1 LSFYDTY
8 TYTYYYI
15 KYTSISTAAP
25 YRQVSLTLKRMTI
38 TFENESD
45 VIFYALEKIIS
56 YARRTQQIF
65 VAHCVWW
72 LASIIGLESG
82 LVVHIDNLRKC
93 EPSATLVKSVGIIH
107 PDRNQQILSERVIS
121 STPRDLMEDSRIDQV
136 LESAEKCISSSRRLR
151 DTWQRNRIIPIP
163 QSKNQLKKA
172 RKVKRLQEE
181 NWKNEVERNKRLQK
195 IRDQVIT
202 NLSQE

>member
-1 LSFYDTY
+1 MSFYDTY

-45 VIFYALEKIIS
+45 VIVYALEKIIS
-56 YARRTQQIF
+56 YARRTQQVF
-65 VAHCVWW
+65 VAQCVWW

-82 LVVHIDNLRKC
+82 LVVHIDNLRKR

-107 PDRNQQILSERVIS
+107 HDRTPQILSERAIS
-121 STPRDLMEDSRIDQV
+121 TTPRDLMEDLRLDRV
-136 LESAEKCISSSRRLR
+136 LESAEECISSSRRLR
-151 DTWQRNRIIPIP
+151 ETRQSNRINPLP

-172 RKVKRLQEE
+172 RKVKHLQEE
-181 NWKNEVERNKRLQK
+181 NRKSEVERNKRLQD
-195 IRDQVIT
+195 IREQVIK